1 MIDLHNLI
9 VAAVAPVKVRPAL
22 AYIDLCTATTDAKE
36 FEVSDTDEIIANRG
50 NGTGVIA
57 NPSQSMVNLFHLG
70 RALTIGPWKINH
82 LPSACDLII
91 FNQHEFVI
99 AELTESN
106 PRSLIGVQDS
116 SKPGKIEKA
125 KSQLKSTI
133 SFINKIGLDENPQKK
148 TAIFFFRLPKPANGV
163 AARSLN
169 AFMMR
174 PTLRV
179 VTISTEEDCPSWQ
192 FRTHP
197 YPFPYTLS

>member
-22 AYIDLCTATTDAKE
+22 AYIDLCTATTDNEE
-36 FEVSDTDEIIANRG
+36 FEVSDTAEIIAHHG
-50 NGTGVIA
+50 NGTGVIS
-57 NPSQSMVNLFHLG
+57 NPSKSQISLFHLG
-70 RALTIGPWKINH
+70 RALTIGPWKINQ
-82 LPSACDLII
+82 LPSACDLMI
-91 FNQHEFVI
+91 FNEHELAI

-116 SKPGKIEKA
+116 SKPGKMEKA

-133 SFINKIGLDENPQKK
+133 SFINKIGLDKNQRKR
-148 TAIFFFRLPKPANGV
+148 TAIFFFRLPNPANSV

-179 VTISTEEDCPSWQ
+179 VTISTEEDCPGWQ
-192 FRTHP
+192 FRNHP